1 MFLIPVTQLQS
12 FASQKF
18 CKLPFLS
25 HPHPS
30 FCTWRNHL
38 FFFFFCL
45 LFCTAKSMLKKWRV
59 DLLHTSCNTIFNLW
73 AWGPNILNHSKKKWI
88 LKSKCWAES
97 LLLFLPK
104 SEVIKWKSCNSNP
117 HHWHFKIMHRLVC
130 LHIDCYTVSMKHI
143 AKMKSKYCTVLK
155 SFDKYSSFRR
165 KDINHMKM
173 SKPTWTAPVL
183 FVLLKPFYSLHCL
196 LCLHT
201 LKKQHLCKFER
212 TPNLCLNPTH
222 VFLPS

>member
-1 MFLIPVTQLQS
+1 MFCKRVRRHDPSQLKIKTNKPLLNTVVTFITCNLHTIIMFLIPVTQLQS

-117 HHWHFKIMHRLVC
+117 HHWHFKIMQTGLPTYRLLYC
-130 LHIDCYTVSMKHI
+130 
-143 AKMKSKYCTVLK
+143 KY
-155 SFDKYSSFRR
+155 
-165 KDINHMKM
+165 
-173 SKPTWTAPVL
+173 
-183 FVLLKPFYSLHCL
+183 
-196 LCLHT
+196 
-201 LKKQHLCKFER
+201 E
-212 TPNLCLNPTH
+212 TH
-222 VFLPS
+222 S